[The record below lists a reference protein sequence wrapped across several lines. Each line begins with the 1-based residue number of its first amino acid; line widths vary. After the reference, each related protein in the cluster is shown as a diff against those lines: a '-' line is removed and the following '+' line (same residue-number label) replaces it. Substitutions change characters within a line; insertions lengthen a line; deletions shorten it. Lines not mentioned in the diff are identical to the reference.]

1 MFFHGWFGLV
11 RVLIVGTLAYGVLV
25 LFIRVS
31 GKRTLTKLNAFDLVV
46 TVALGSTLATI
57 LLSDTV
63 ALAEGVLAMVLLIAL
78 QFAIT
83 WCSVRSPWFER
94 LVKSEPTL
102 VLHGGRFLD
111 DAMRRQRVTRDEVL
125 SVLRA
130 HCESDVRTVHAVV
143 LETDGSMSVLT
154 QAPERAAL
162 STLQN
167 ILDA

>member
-1 MFFHGWFGLV
+1 M
-11 RVLIVGTLAYGVLV
+11 A
-25 LFIRVS
+25 
-31 GKRTLTKLNAFDLVV
+31 
-46 TVALGSTLATI
+46 
-57 LLSDTV
+57 
-63 ALAEGVLAMVLLIAL
+63 LLIAL

-130 HCESDVRTVHAVV
+130 HGESDVRTVHAVV

-162 STLQN
+162 PTLQTTQGAPDHESPVGGFPAPRSQR
-167 ILDA
+167 IRH